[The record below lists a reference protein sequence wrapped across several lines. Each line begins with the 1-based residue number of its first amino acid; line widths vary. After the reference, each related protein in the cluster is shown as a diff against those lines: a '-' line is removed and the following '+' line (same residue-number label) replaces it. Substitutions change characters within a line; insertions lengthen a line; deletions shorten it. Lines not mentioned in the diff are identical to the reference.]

1 LCRIRGG
8 GAQVHRC
15 TSADADADADNI
27 QQRLLLRRLWVV
39 QSWCRGGGLVVVQSR
54 CRGAAKV
61 QMQRCKGAELQRFRI
76 QQRMCRQGAKVV
88 CRGAEVLKRRLCR

>member
-27 QQRLLLRRLWVV
+27 QQRLLLRRSEVV

-54 CRGAAKV
+54 CRGASLV
-61 QMQRCKGAELQRFRI
+61 LSRCRGGAE
-76 QQRMCRQGAKVV
+76 
-88 CRGAEVLKRRLCR
+88 